1 MTLDDPMDFP
11 RPVWTSF
18 NSLCSP
24 RAMHNFSTFC
34 ISITFERASTIQPS
48 KFSKSLHCL
57 IFQAIIGSPKAFI
70 FAPGIET
77 ALLQSHSKPPRWF
90 QVFLTAPSLLSPRHS
105 SDSWRPIHASLSTSQ
120 YLSPSLSGYILLLWV
135 TIKDFLVLKEFFQ
148 AHLNGPY
155 PCR

>member
-11 RPVWTSF
+11 RPVWTNF

-24 RAMHNFSTFC
+24 RARHHFSTFC

-57 IFQAIIGSPKAFI
+57 IFQAIIRSPKAFI

-90 QVFLTAPSLLSPRHS
+90 QVFLTAPSLLSPRLDTPQTAGDPS
-105 SDSWRPIHASLSTSQ
+105 TPLS
-120 YLSPSLSGYILLLWV
+120 
-135 TIKDFLVLKEFFQ
+135 
-148 AHLNGPY
+148 AHLSICLHPLVGTS
-155 PCR
+155 CFSE